1 MIGHAANAGAY
12 GFFVTAVPT
21 TLLEIGRRY
30 RVDTLA
36 PGETGARGTGTV
48 RFLSDRGVG
57 SRRRKRSRP
66 DSSAQGPSASHPGA
80 PCRMSTN
87 RDRQQSALDNA
98 RRSLHKSVAQSL
110 RLTCRRWA
118 ESYDG
123 IWPVGEKPELFR
135 EVGGHGS
142 RAADPGPL

>member
-48 RFLSDRGVG
+48 RFLT
-57 SRRRKRSRP
+57 RP